1 MAPACHTGMQAG
13 LRLPHR
19 PDPMR
24 ITPRTPYALTLGAAV
39 ASAMLAT
46 GCSSVSNAL
55 SGDKIDYR
63 SSGSQSV
70 RLDLPPD
77 LSQLPGQQRYNQA
90 TPSIVSAS
98 SLASQTTKAEATP
111 VAIAPTERDGIRLER
126 QGQTR
131 WLVVNQPPEAIYSQ
145 VRGFWSEIGF
155 ELPIDRPEAGVME
168 TSWSENRAKLPEDG
182 LRNLLG
188 RVYDVLYDSGMR
200 DSFRTR
206 IERTATG
213 SEIYISHRGM
223 EEVYEDSRKDRTI
236 WRPRPSDPGL
246 EAEMLSRLMVKLGA
260 TKEAAAAVRD
270 QVAAPAS
277 PTALPSAVKLGAD
290 GTTMTLQA
298 EGDLAW
304 RRVGLALDRSGFTV
318 EGRDRKTGTYDVRIS
333 TEDADAVKP
342 GFFGRLMGRSSE
354 ETLARYK
361 VRVQSLVSGTSV
373 SVLTESGNPAT
384 SETGKRIAKR
394 LADELN

>member
-1 MAPACHTGMQAG
+1 
-13 LRLPHR
+13 
-19 PDPMR
+19 MR
-24 ITPRTPYALTLGAAV
+24 ITHRTPHVLTLGAAL

-46 GCSSVSNAL
+46 GCSSVSSAL

-70 RLDLPPD
+70 RLDVPPD

-98 SLASQTTKAEATP
+98 SLSRQNPQAEAAP
-111 VAIAPTERDGIRLER
+111 AAIAPAERGGIKLER

-145 VRGFWSEIGF
+145 VRGFWSDVGF
-155 ELPIDRPEAGVME
+155 ELTVDRPEAGVME
-168 TSWSENRAKLPEDG
+168 TNFSENRAKMPEDG
-182 LRNLLG
+182 VRSLLG
-188 RVYDVLYDSGMR
+188 RVYDMLYDTGLR

-223 EEVYEDSRKDRTI
+223 SEEFVDSTRKDQTT
-236 WRPRPSDPGL
+236 WRIRPSDPGL
-246 EAEMLSRLMVKLGA
+246 EAEMLARLMVKLGA
-260 TKEAAAAVRD
+260 PKEAAAAVRE
-270 QVAAPAS
+270 QAAPPA
-277 PTALPSAVKLGAD
+277 PAALTSAVKIGAD
-290 GTTMTLQA
+290 GTTMVLQA

-318 EGRDRKTGTYDVRIS
+318 ENRDRKAGSYEVRIS
-333 TEDADAVKP
+333 VDDPEAAKP
-342 GFFGRLMGRSSE
+342 GFFGRLMGRSE
-354 ETLARYK
+354 AETLARYK
-361 VRVQSLVSGTSV
+361 VSVQPQGGATLV
-373 SVLTESGNPAT
+373 SVLTDSGAAANSA
-384 SETGKRIAKR
+384 TGKRIAKR
-394 LADELN
+394 LAEELN

>member
-1 MAPACHTGMQAG
+1 
-13 LRLPHR
+13 
-19 PDPMR
+19 MR
-24 ITPRTPYALTLGAAV
+24 ITSRTPHALTLGAAL
-39 ASAMLAT
+39 ASTLLAS
-46 GCSSVSNAL
+46 GCSSVSSAL

-70 RLDLPPD
+70 RLDVPPD

-90 TPSIVSAS
+90 TPAIVSAS
-98 SLASQTTKAEATP
+98 SLARQNPQATEAAP
-111 VAIAPTERDGIRLER
+111 AAIAPAERGGIRLER

-131 WLVVNQPPEAIYSQ
+131 WLVVNQTPEAIYAQ
-145 VRGFWSEIGF
+145 VRAFWTEIGF
-155 ELPIDRPEAGVME
+155 ELPVDRPEAGVME
-168 TSWSENRAKLPEDG
+168 TNFSENRAKLPEDG
-182 LRNLLG
+182 IRGLLG
-188 RVYDVLYDSGMR
+188 RVYEVLYDSGMR

-223 EEVYEDSRKDRTI
+223 SEEYTDSRKEQTT
-236 WRPRPSDPGL
+236 WRPRPSDAGL

-260 TKEAAAAVRD
+260 PKEAAAAVRE
-270 QVAAPAS
+270 QAATPAPAI
-277 PTALPSAVKLGAD
+277 PAGSAVKLGAD
-290 GTTMTLQA
+290 GTTLTLQV

-318 EGRDRKTGTYDVRIS
+318 EGRDRKAGVYEVRMS
-333 TEDADAVKP
+333 VDDPEATKP

-361 VRVQSLVSGTSV
+361 VRVQPQGSATLV
-373 SVLTESGNPAT
+373 SVLTDAGEAANSA
-384 SETGKRIAKR
+384 TGKRIAKR

>member
-1 MAPACHTGMQAG
+1 
-13 LRLPHR
+13 
-19 PDPMR
+19 MR
-24 ITPRTPYALTLGAAV
+24 ITPRPSHALTLGAAL
-39 ASAMLAT
+39 ASALLAT

-70 RLDLPPD
+70 RLDVPPD
-77 LSQLPGQQRYNQA
+77 LSQLPGQQRYSQA
-90 TPSIVSAS
+90 TPAIVSAS
-98 SLASQTTKAEATP
+98 SLARQNPQPAGEAAP
-111 VAIAPTERDGIRLER
+111 AAIAPSERAGVRLER

-131 WLVVNQPPEAIYSQ
+131 WLVVNQAPEAIYAQ
-145 VRGFWSEIGF
+145 VRAFWTELGF
-155 ELPIDRPEAGVME
+155 ELPVDRPEAGVME
-168 TSWSENRAKLPEDG
+168 TSFSENRAKLPEDG

-188 RVYDVLYDSGMR
+188 RVFEVLYDSGMR
-200 DSFRTR
+200 DAFRTR

-213 SEIYISHRGM
+213 SEVYITHRGM
-223 EEVYEDSRKDRTI
+223 SEEYTDSRKEQTT
-236 WRPRPSDPGL
+236 WRARPSDAGL

-260 TKEAAAAVRD
+260 PKEAAAAARE
-270 QVAAPAS
+270 QAAVATPAAE
-277 PTALPSAVKLGAD
+277 PTASAVKLGAD
-290 GTTMTLQA
+290 GTTLTLQA

-318 EGRDRKTGTYDVRIS
+318 EARDRKAGTYDVRIS
-333 TEDADAVKP
+333 VDDPEATKP

-361 VRVQSLVSGTSV
+361 VRVQPQGSVTLV
-373 SVLTESGNPAT
+373 SVLTDGGAAANSP
-384 SETGKRIAKR
+384 TGKRIAKR

>member
-1 MAPACHTGMQAG
+1 MPT
-13 LRLPHR
+13 
-19 PDPMR
+19 
-24 ITPRTPYALTLGAAV
+24 TPRTTHVLTLGAAL

-63 SSGSQSV
+63 SSGAQSV
-70 RLDLPPD
+70 RLDVPPD

-98 SLASQTTKAEATP
+98 SLARQNPQAEAAP
-111 VAIAPTERDGIRLER
+111 VAISPTERGGIKLER
-126 QGQTR
+126 QGQMR

-145 VRGFWSEIGF
+145 VRGFWSDIGF
-155 ELPIDRPEAGVME
+155 ELTVDRPEAGVME
-168 TSWSENRAKLPEDG
+168 TNFSENRAKLPEDG
-182 LRNLLG
+182 VRNLLG
-188 RVYDVLYDSGMR
+188 RVYDMLYDTGLR

-223 EEVYEDSRKDRTI
+223 SEEFVDSTRKDQTT
-236 WRPRPSDPGL
+236 WRIRPSDPGL

-260 TKEAAAAVRD
+260 PKEAAAVVRD
-270 QVAAPAS
+270 QVAAPAPQAS
-277 PTALPSAVKLGAD
+277 STVKLGAD
-290 GTTMTLQA
+290 GTTLTLQA

-318 EGRDRKTGTYDVRIS
+318 ESRDRKNNSYEVRIS
-333 TEDADAVKP
+333 IDDPEAAKP
-342 GFFGRLMGRSSE
+342 GFFGRLMGRSE
-354 ETLARYK
+354 AETLARYK
-361 VRVQSLVSGTSV
+361 VRLQPQANATLV
-373 SVLTESGNPAT
+373 SVLTENGAAANSA
-384 SETGKRIAKR
+384 TGKRIAKR
-394 LADELN
+394 LAEELN

>member
-1 MAPACHTGMQAG
+1 M
-13 LRLPHR
+13 L
-19 PDPMR
+19 
-24 ITPRTPYALTLGAAV
+24 ITSRTPYALTLGAAL
-39 ASAMLAT
+39 ASAVLST
-46 GCSSVSNAL
+46 GCSSVSSAL

-70 RLDLPPD
+70 RLDVPPD

-98 SLASQTTKAEATP
+98 SMSSQMPKTA
-111 VAIAPTERDGIRLER
+111 VAAVSIAPSERGSIHLERD
-126 QGQTR
+126 GQTR

-145 VRGFWSEIGF
+145 VRGFWSDIGF
-155 ELPIDRPEAGVME
+155 ELVVDRPEAGVME
-168 TSWSENRAKLPEDG
+168 TSWSENRAKIPEDG

-188 RVYDVLYDSGMR
+188 RVYEMLYDSGMR

-206 IERTATG
+206 IERTASG
-213 SEIYISHRGM
+213 SEIYVSHRGM
-223 EEVYEDSRKDRTI
+223 EEVYEDNRKDRTT
-236 WRPRPSDPGL
+236 WRPRPSDAGL

-260 TKEAAAAVRD
+260 PAEAAAAVRD
-270 QVAAPAS
+270 QAATPVAASVA
-277 PTALPSAVKLGAD
+277 PSSTVKLNPD
-290 GTTMTLQA
+290 GTTLTLQA

-318 EGRDRKTGTYDVRIS
+318 ENRDRKAGFYEVRLS
-333 TEDADAVKP
+333 VDDPEANKP

-361 VRVQSLVSGTSV
+361 VRVQSLGSQGAGTLV
-373 SVLTESGNPAT
+373 SVLTDNGRAADSA
-384 SETGKRIAKR
+384 TGKRIAKR
-394 LADELN
+394 LAEELN

>member
-1 MAPACHTGMQAG
+1 
-13 LRLPHR
+13 
-19 PDPMR
+19 MR
-24 ITPRTPYALTLGAAV
+24 ITHRTPHVLTLGAAL

-46 GCSSVSNAL
+46 GCSSVSSAL

-70 RLDLPPD
+70 RLDVPPD

-98 SLASQTTKAEATP
+98 SLSRQNPQAEAAP
-111 VAIAPTERDGIRLER
+111 AAIAPAERGGIKLER

-145 VRGFWSEIGF
+145 VRGFWSDVGF
-155 ELPIDRPEAGVME
+155 ELTVDRPEAGVME
-168 TSWSENRAKLPEDG
+168 TNFSENRAKMPEDG
-182 LRNLLG
+182 VRSLLG
-188 RVYDVLYDSGMR
+188 RVYDMLYDTGLR

-223 EEVYEDSRKDRTI
+223 SEEFVDSTRKDQTT
-236 WRPRPSDPGL
+236 WRIRPSDPGL
-246 EAEMLSRLMVKLGA
+246 EAEMLARLMVKLGA
-260 TKEAAAAVRD
+260 PKEAAAAVRE
-270 QVAAPAS
+270 QAATPAPA
-277 PTALPSAVKLGAD
+277 ALTSAVKIGAD
-290 GTTMTLQA
+290 GTTMVLQA

-318 EGRDRKTGTYDVRIS
+318 ENRDRKAGSYEVRIS
-333 TEDADAVKP
+333 VDDPEAAKP
-342 GFFGRLMGRSSE
+342 GFFGRLMGRSE
-354 ETLARYK
+354 AETLARYK
-361 VRVQSLVSGTSV
+361 VSVQPQGGATLV
-373 SVLTESGNPAT
+373 SVLTDSGAAANSA
-384 SETGKRIAKR
+384 TGKRIAKR
-394 LADELN
+394 LAEELN